1 MRIKTENVLV
11 RFKPEVK
18 QMFHEVAEDKGLS
31 MSGLITYLVIREYK
45 AMIKERE
52 QLKEKL

>member
-18 QMFHEVAEDKGLS
+18 KMFHEVAEDKGLS

-52 QLKEKL
+52 QLKEK

>member
-1 MRIKTENVLV
+1 MRVKTENVLV

-18 QMFHEVAEDKGLS
+18 KMLHEVAEDKGLS

-52 QLKEKL
+52 QLK